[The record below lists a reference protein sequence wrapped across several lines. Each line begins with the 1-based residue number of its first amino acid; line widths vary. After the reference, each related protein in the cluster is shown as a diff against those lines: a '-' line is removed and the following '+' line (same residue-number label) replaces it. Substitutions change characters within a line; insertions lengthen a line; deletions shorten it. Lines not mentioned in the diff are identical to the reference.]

1 MQQRYELVKLE
12 KYPAIPKIQAFGG
25 IYTMY
30 KSEVKGRNEKVQ
42 VWSCN
47 DIATH

>member
-1 MQQRYELVKLE
+1 
-12 KYPAIPKIQAFGG
+12 
-25 IYTMY
+25 MY